1 MENIDIFYYINLDH
15 RVDRKEQ
22 MEGEFKK
29 VGIPKE
35 KVVRVPGIYTKG
47 FGILG
52 CGLSHLKAVETFLE
66 SDHKT
71 CVIFEDDFMFS
82 LDVNYS
88 QYIVRSLFET
98 QIPYDV
104 VMFGGNVMKSEPTE
118 HHFLKR
124 ILDAQTA
131 SSYLLTRDFAPHLVE
146 TYKESTNLLKEHKER
161 TGERK
166 HEYCNDIYWKKL
178 QPISRWY
185 IVNPKL
191 GYQRES
197 YSDNEEHV
205 TDYKV

>member
-1 MENIDIFYYINLDH
+1 MNKIDIFYYINLDH

-22 MEGEFKK
+22 MDVEFEK

-35 KVVRVPGIYTKG
+35 KVVRIPGIYTKG

-66 SDHKT
+66 SGHKT

-82 LDVNYS
+82 LDLNYI
-88 QYIVRSLFET
+88 QYIVRSFFEKK
-98 QIPYDV
+98 IPYDLL
-104 VMFGGNVMKSEPTE
+104 MFGGNVMKSEPTDY
-118 HHFLKR
+118 HFLKR
-124 ILDAQTA
+124 VLDAQTA
-131 SSYLLTRDFAPHLVE
+131 SSYLLTREFAPQLVE
-146 TYKESTNLLKEHKER
+146 TYKESTRLLKEYKEE
-161 TGERK
+161 TGQRK

-185 IVNPKL
+185 IVNPKF
-191 GYQRES
+191 GFQREA